1 MKIPK
6 KIFAIIL
13 ALSLLS
19 VTACQKN
26 TNTDSNSEKLSI
38 SNADDN
44 LFGNIDDA
52 IDDNSNNEAPD
63 GESTT
68 KRNNS
73 ANGTT
78 SSKSPEKAETTAN
91 QSNQKP
97 VVTSTQKV
105 GEIKVKKEEF
115 KANNLTQ
122 IVYYPDNISE
132 SEKKYPVIIWANG
145 TGCAPSMYDGLLT
158 LLAKGGY
165 IVVANSD
172 TMAADGSSQR
182 GSLDFIISQS
192 NNSSSIFYRHIDNS
206 SVGVAGHS
214 QGGRSS
220 VNAAAADNRIKC
232 VLSLAGSNYKEE
244 AEKLTA
250 PTFFISGTNDV
261 IVNAN
266 MWLVPAYENCKGPA
280 VYASAKKAVHTTC
293 CSNPSVYSGYALKW
307 FDAWLKNDKEAMGTF
322 RNGGAL
328 SNDGNWTDFACKG
341 I

>member
-1 MKIPK
+1 MKTLK
-6 KIFAIIL
+6 RIFAVIL

-19 VTACQKN
+19 ATACQKN
-26 TNTDSNSEKLSI
+26 TGTNSDSNEVSI
-38 SNADDN
+38 NNTDDN
-44 LFGNIDDA
+44 LFDYNDNGA
-52 IDDNSNNEAPD
+52 GDNSNNEATN

-68 KRNNS
+68 KSNNS
-73 ANGTT
+73 VNGVTT
-78 SSKSPEKAETTAN
+78 SKVPDKAETTTKR
-91 QSNQKP
+91 SNQNP
-97 VVTSTQKV
+97 IVTSTKKV

-122 IVYYPDNISE
+122 IVYYPDDISE
-132 SEKKYPVIIWANG
+132 SGKKYPVIVWANG
-145 TGCAPSMYDGLLT
+145 TGCAPSMYNELLT

-165 IVVANSD
+165 IVIANSD

-192 NNSSSIFYRHIDNS
+192 NDSSSVFYGHIDKSNIS
-206 SVGVAGHS
+206 VAGHS

-220 VNAAAADNRIKC
+220 VNAAAADKRIKC

-250 PTFFISGTNDV
+250 PAFFISGTNDV
-261 IVNAN
+261 IVDAN

-280 VYASAKKAVHTTC
+280 VYASVKKAVHTTC
-293 CSNPSVYSGYALKW
+293 CSNPSVYSGYAVKW
-307 FDAWLKNDKEAMGTF
+307 FDAWLKNDKEAMDTF